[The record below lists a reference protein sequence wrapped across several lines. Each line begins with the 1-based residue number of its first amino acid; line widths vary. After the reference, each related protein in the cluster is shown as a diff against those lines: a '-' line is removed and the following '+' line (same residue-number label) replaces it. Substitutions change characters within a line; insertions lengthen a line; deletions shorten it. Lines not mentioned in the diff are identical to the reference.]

1 VSKKFIFIFLTFCMA
16 AAAVT
21 ILLFVINEEEET
33 TGEDVTAMLESR
45 YQSEISSITQ
55 TDGIFTA
62 RMETDE
68 GIYLVEVDS
77 QNGEVLSI
85 EQTEVLSGEQPAA
98 EEEPEYLQ
106 AGEIETI
113 VSEETSGEAE
123 IVDIRLDER
132 EGGSVYEVEF
142 SLDSQNGRMELDA
155 VNGSVQVYTLED
167 ETPIEPLTEEEAV
180 EIAMN
185 EHSGT
190 LDDIDLDEDGGRL
203 IYEIEIEN
211 ESTGIDAEI
220 ILDAYSGEILSVEL
234 DD

>member
-1 VSKKFIFIFLTFCMA
+1 MSKKFIFIFLTFCMA
-16 AAAVT
+16 AAAAVT
-21 ILLFVINEEEET
+21 ILLFVFNEEEET

-62 RMETDE
+62 RMETDA
-68 GIYLVEVDS
+68 GIYMVEVDA

-98 EEEPEYLQ
+98 EEPEYLQ

-180 EIAMN
+180 EIAMR

-190 LDDIDLDEDGGRL
+190 LDDIDLDEEGGRL

-211 ESTGIDAEI
+211 DSSGVDADI
-220 ILDAYSGEILSVEL
+220 VIDAYSGEVLSVEL
-234 DD
+234 DN